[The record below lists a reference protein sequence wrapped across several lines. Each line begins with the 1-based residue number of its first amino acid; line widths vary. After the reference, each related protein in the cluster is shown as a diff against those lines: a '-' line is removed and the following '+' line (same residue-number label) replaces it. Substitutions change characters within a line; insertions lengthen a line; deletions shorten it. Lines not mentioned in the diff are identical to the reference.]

1 MHQNSPSSAN
11 IQRELHDFIVSEL
24 ATGSG
29 SDSIGPDEDLI
40 QRGIV
45 DSLGVQQLLDFC
57 QNRYGIQ
64 VDDADLVPEN
74 FKTVRGLAAY
84 VERKQLEAP
93 ATRRVRLRARR
104 G

>member
-1 MHQNSPSSAN
+1 MHQNTSSSADV
-11 IQRELHDFIVSEL
+11 QRELHDFIVTEL
-24 ATGSG
+24 AAGAG
-29 SDSIGPDEDLI
+29 RDSIGADEDLI

-57 QNRYGIQ
+57 QSRYGIR

-84 VERKQLEAP
+84 VERKQAEAP
-93 ATRRVRLRARR
+93 ASRRVRLRARR